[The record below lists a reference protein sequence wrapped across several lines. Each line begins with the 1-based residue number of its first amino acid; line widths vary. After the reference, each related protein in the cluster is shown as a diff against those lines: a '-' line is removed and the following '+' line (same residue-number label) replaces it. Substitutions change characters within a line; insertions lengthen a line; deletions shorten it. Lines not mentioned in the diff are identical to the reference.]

1 MPVRCGA
8 GNSSL
13 LVNPVR
19 PNHERDQDVAVEK
32 EQRSEIT
39 FDFSDT
45 DVGKE
50 AAAKATTATKT
61 HTVEKG
67 ENLSVIAE
75 QELGSQSRWKEIY
88 ELNKELIGKDPDLI
102 HPGQVLK
109 VPEL

>member
-1 MPVRCGA
+1 MPDDKTQEKPDFA
-8 GNSSL
+8 
-13 LVNPVR
+13 PKEYKT
-19 PNHERDQDVAVEK
+19 PN
-32 EQRSEIT
+32 

-67 ENLSVIAE
+67 ENLSVISE

-88 ELNKELIGKDPDLI
+88 ELNKDLIGKNPDLI
-102 HPGQVLK
+102 QPGMELK
-109 VPEL
+109 LPS